1 VNLTVIFGR
10 RRASALA
17 IRLITASTL
26 VAAAFALP
34 FAPTAHSEF
43 SLTPPGPTLPCDL
56 ETTRSLLIWQHAPR
70 VPDSTIAIN
79 ATDAYN
85 CRPAL
90 ETWHS
95 LVPNGPGYCSKIAWS
110 ADNPGSVKNV
120 SPVAPLQKVI
130 DEVGDC

>member
-1 VNLTVIFGR
+1 
-10 RRASALA
+10 LA

-26 VAAAFALP
+26 VVAACALP

-43 SLTPPGPTLPCDL
+43 GVAPMPMSPCNL

-70 VPDSTIAIN
+70 VPDSAIVIN
-79 ATDAYN
+79 GTDAYN

-90 ETWHS
+90 DTWHS
-95 LVPNGPGYCSKIAWS
+95 LVQNGPGYCSKIAWS
-110 ADNPGSVKNV
+110 DDNLGYVRNV

-130 DEVGDC
+130 DQVGDC

>member
-1 VNLTVIFGR
+1 M
-10 RRASALA
+10 A

-43 SLTPPGPTLPCDL
+43 GVAPVPMSPCNL
-56 ETTRSLLIWQHAPR
+56 ETTRSLLIWEHSPR
-70 VPDSTIAIN
+70 VPDTAFAIN
-79 ATDAYN
+79 GTDSSN

-90 ETWHS
+90 DTWRA
-95 LVPNGPGYCSKIAWS
+95 LVPSGTGYCSKIAWS
-110 ADNPGSVKNV
+110 DDNPGYVKNV

-130 DEVGDC
+130 DQVGDC